1 MLPAKEL
8 LDTDRTD
15 LVPGGRPLVND
26 SLIMETVDLNDVVS
40 FDRAP

>member
-8 LDTDRTD
+8 FDTDRTD
-15 LVPGGRPLVND
+15 LESGGRPLVND
-26 SLIMETVDLNDVVS
+26 SFIMETVDLNDVVS